1 MSEHFD
7 VLIIGAGLSGIG
19 AAVHLKRGVP
29 HKSVVILEAREAIGG
44 TWDLFRYPGIRS
56 DSDMFTLGYA
66 FKPWRDQKAIADG
79 PAILDYI
86 RETAREYDVERL
98 VRFGHRVKS
107 AAWSSADARWTV
119 EIERT
124 GTGETQQ
131 LTCGF
136 LYGCTGYYDY
146 DAGYTPDF
154 PGIARFRGRV
164 VHPQKWT
171 PDVDYTDKRVVVIGS
186 GATAVTLVPELAKKA
201 AHVTMLQRSPTY
213 ILSRPAEDPIANAMR
228 KRLPERLAYGLSR
241 WKNVAM
247 STFLYEFSQRRPER
261 AKGWLLEQVQKA
273 LGPDYDV
280 QRHFTPRYDP
290 WDQRL
295 CLVPDADL
303 FEALRTG
310 AASVVTD
317 TIDTFTEEGIRLA
330 SGEELQAD
338 LVVTATGLVLKFAGG
353 MTLNVDGRTIVPQ
366 DLVNYKGAMFAD
378 VPNFA
383 SAFGY
388 TNASWTLKADLT
400 GAYVV
405 RLLRRMDAVGA
416 RKCTPRL
423 NDPEVQP
430 SEFIGLASGYI
441 ERARSFLPKQGSKRP
456 WRLYQSYPLDIF
468 LLRLSKLEDGSLELV

>member
-29 HKSVVILEAREAIGG
+29 HKSLAILEARDAIGG
-44 TWDLFRYPGIRS
+44 TWDLFRYPGIRT

-66 FKPWRDQKAIADG
+66 FKPWKDQKAIADG

-98 VRFGHRVKS
+98 VRFGHRVRS
-107 AAWSSADARWTV
+107 ASWSSADARWTV
-119 EIERT
+119 EVERT

-154 PGIARFRGRV
+154 PGISRYRGRV

-213 ILSRPAEDPIANAMR
+213 ILSRPAEDAIANAMR
-228 KRLPERLAYGLSR
+228 RRLPEHLAYGLTR

-247 STFLYEFSQRRPER
+247 STLLYEFSQRRPKR

-330 SGEELQAD
+330 SGEELKAD

-353 MTLNVDGRTIVPQ
+353 MSLAVDGRTIAPQ

-383 SAFGY
+383 CAFGY

-400 GAYVV
+400 SEYVV
-405 RLLRRMDAVGA
+405 RLLRRMDALGA

-423 NDPEVQP
+423 NDPEVQA
-430 SEFIGLASGYI
+430 SEFIGLASGYV
-441 ERARSFLPKQGSKRP
+441 ERARAFLPKQGSKRP

-468 LLRLSKLEDGSLELV
+468 LLRLSKLEDGSLELQ